1 MSCLTN
7 DSPECPQETKIA
19 LPTPI
24 QELTQIIQIS
34 LSPPINTSLPPG
46 FTLTGD
52 DLVQKHLSLTFK
64 RKGEPEKP
72 LTILNSTLTD
82 GTDSSV
88 LTIEFLEKVRFA
100 NTESISVSVKDPL
113 VYDPSTNRQRSS
125 QPIYFKQETK
135 KSAVVTKKK
144 ESKQEREE
152 RRAALVGKCVR
163 ISILAIVTASTCT
176 IGLTGP
182 VTFFAFFIKSL
193 NIIDILSN
201 IAKINVKHGPRFK
214 QVISFIENLKI
225 PEVKFIANLS
235 PIEDS
240 SFDDAEVDA
249 YRKIPRGKRGK
260 ITEGNEDVFIFA
272 GQNFVVSVTIIILL
286 CFWKLFGLVLSD
298 KSRVTGFFS
307 FAYLFMID
315 VFFFDYQM
323 ICASEIS
330 FFNYNKI
337 RERQGKFVQSILI
350 SMFIL
355 VLVLRE
361 FSAAFESI
369 REEIQK
375 KRVGDKKEKEL
386 SKANQ
391 LTLEIYT
398 EGVNLDQKQK
408 GSTIHL
414 YLLWI
419 GNLRF
424 FIIQLIISALQLLSR
439 SQALFVLVVNLSY
452 FIFFLKTTFTSKVF
466 SSKLMLVKE
475 SIQETCIM
483 VVLAALTIFS
493 FTEKSAFSSSSLFE
507 IIEILAVVSILGAS
521 GSEFVMLCQSILES
535 FKSCFSRKKKKK
547 STILN
552 AKNSSE
558 GFKSVEMSPEVE
570 SEDNKAVWGNDQKG
584 SRNEHRDVSTTANDD
599 PFAFLE
605 EKIEVLNS
613 RKETVKIESRR
624 IIGRFGSGIG
634 STAGLDD
641 REDKKRG
648 VGDGRTIKF
657 GLKQPK
663 RSRVKFK
670 SKMKFDIVEKR

>member
-1 MSCLTN
+1 MTQ
-7 DSPECPQETKIA
+7 DSSECPQETKITI
-19 LPTPI
+19 PNVI
-24 QELTQIIQIS
+24 EELTQNITIS
-34 LSPPINTSLPPG
+34 FSPSLTASLPSS
-46 FTLTGD
+46 FFISAE
-52 DLVQKHLSLTFK
+52 DLVQKHLSLNFK

-72 LTILNSTLTD
+72 LTILKSTLTD
-82 GTDSSV
+82 DTDSSNLV
-88 LTIEFLEKVRFA
+88 IQFLEKMRSS
-100 NTESISVSVKDPL
+100 NTESISISVKEAWI
-113 VYDPSTNRQRSS
+113 YSPSADGQASS
-125 QPIYFKQETK
+125 RPVYFKQNKKVSGEVTEKRET
-135 KSAVVTKKK
+135 A
-144 ESKQEREE
+144 QERDEKN
-152 RRAALVGKCVR
+152 AAQIGRYVR
-163 ISILAIVTASTCT
+163 TSILGIVAATSLTVGF
-176 IGLTGP
+176 IGSA
-182 VTFFAFFIKSL
+182 TFLAYFVKFF
-193 NIIDILSN
+193 NIVDILSN
-201 IAKINVKHGPRFK
+201 IAKINVELGPRFTL
-214 QVISFIENLKI
+214 VMSFIDSLKI
-225 PEVKFIANLS
+225 PEISFIANLS
-235 PIEDS
+235 PIQDS
-240 SFDDAEVDA
+240 HFDEPDVDA
-249 YRKIPRGKRGK
+249 YKSIPRGTRGK
-260 ITEGNEDVFIFA
+260 ITESNEDVFIIA
-272 GQNFVVSVTIIILL
+272 GQNFAVSIVIILL
-286 CFWKLFGLVLSD
+286 WCLGRLLELCLTDGSKII
-298 KSRVTGFFS
+298 GFFS
-307 FAYLFMID
+307 FAYQLMID
-315 VFFFDYQM
+315 LFFFDYQM